1 MRKFLLLV
9 GALACVSVAVAA
21 QHSNVVEKAVKSSIT
36 IASDVYFGEH
46 LLKTGEYRVVCDR
59 ESISVSDSK
68 TGKLAFKVEC
78 KGKEMPKASEMTSL
92 YVSTDPSGKKKVD
105 KLLIKGSAI
114 EHVF

>member
-21 QHSNVVEKAVKSSIT
+21 QHSNVVEKAVKSSVT
-36 IASDVYFGEH
+36 VASDVYFGEH
-46 LLKTGEYRVVCDR
+46 LVKTGEYRVVCDR
-59 ESISVSDSK
+59 ETISVSDSK

-78 KGKEMPKASEMTSL
+78 KGREMAKAAEMTSL

>member
-1 MRKFLLLV
+1 MRKFLVLV

-21 QHSNVVEKAVKSSIT
+21 QHSNMVEKAVKTSVSV
-36 IASDVYFGEH
+36 ASDVYFGEH
-46 LLKTGEYRVVCDR
+46 LLKAGDYRVVCDR
-59 ESISVSDSK
+59 ETISVSDSK

-78 KGKEMPKASEMTSL
+78 TGREMPKAADMTSL